1 MGKIIAVAN
10 QKGGVGK
17 TTTAINLAAALA
29 AHGKRTL
36 LCDFD
41 PQSNASSG
49 LGVLRD
55 NRRKSVYE
63 GIIGSAELSEL
74 IVSTEYCDVLPSS
87 IALAGA
93 ELELGD
99 QPQREFRLKNLLRD
113 SGYDFIVIDCPP
125 SVSLLT
131 INALVAADSVL
142 IPLQCEYYALE
153 GLSGMVE
160 TLRAIRRTLNPSLEV
175 EGLLLTM
182 YDGRTNLSSQ
192 VAQEI
197 RSHFP
202 QQVCPVVIPRN
213 VRLSEAP
220 SHGMPVT
227 AYDRSS
233 KGAKCYMELARVT
246 IEKANPQSESNRE
259 K

>member
-17 TTTAINLAAALA
+17 TTTAVNLASALYA
-29 AHGKRTL
+29 RGKRTL

-41 PQSNASSG
+41 PQANASSG
-49 LGVLRD
+49 LGVTRD
-55 NRRKSVYE
+55 ENRRSVYE
-63 GIIGSAELSEL
+63 GLLGEENVREL
-74 IVSTEYCDVLPSS
+74 IVRTKYCDVLPSS

-93 ELELGD
+93 ELELAD
-99 QPQREFRLKNLLRD
+99 QPQREFRLKNLLA
-113 SGYDFIVIDCPP
+113 SVAFEYDFILVDCPP

-131 INALVAADSVL
+131 VNALVAADSVL

-153 GLSGMVE
+153 GLSSLTE
-160 TLRAIRRTLNPSLEV
+160 TLRMIRRTLNPTLDI
-175 EGLLLTM
+175 EGILLTM
-182 YDGRTNLSSQ
+182 YDGRTNLSLQ
-192 VAQEI
+192 VAEEVK
-197 RSHFP
+197 RHFP
-202 QQVCPVVIPRN
+202 RQVFPVVIPRN

-233 KGAKCYMELARVT
+233 KGAKCYDRLAEIV
-246 IEKANPQSESNRE
+246 IANA
-259 K
+259 